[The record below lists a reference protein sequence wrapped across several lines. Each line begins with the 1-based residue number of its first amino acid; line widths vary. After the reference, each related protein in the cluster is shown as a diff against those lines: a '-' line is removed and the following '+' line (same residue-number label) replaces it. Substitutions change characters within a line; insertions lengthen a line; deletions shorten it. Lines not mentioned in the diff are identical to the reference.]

1 MLILGIDTS
10 SVEAGVTLVENGVVR
25 LKSIRKPESTHSRD
39 ILALTNRLLD
49 DSMLDLGGID
59 LLSVSTG
66 PGSFTGLRIGI
77 GTMMGL
83 ADSLGKPLAGAG
95 TLDAVAYV
103 NTAPNGWCFC
113 PVMRAHMGKVYAAL
127 YEVDGGAKEKTTP
140 NLEIYPED
148 LADLIDRPV
157 LFAGD
162 GFAPYREI
170 FREKIGF
177 EIKFVEYPERFCVEG
192 VALLAHEFAVKG
204 KLDDH
209 PPEPVY
215 VSRSQAEIN
224 WEKHQTTIS
233 AGENTNAH

>member
-1 MLILGIDTS
+1 MFILGIDTS
-10 SVEAGVTLVENGVVR
+10 SVEAGVALVENGSVR

-39 ILALTNRLLD
+39 ILALTSKLLD
-49 DSMLDLGGID
+49 DSALGLGGVD
-59 LLSVSTG
+59 LFCVSTG

-83 ADSLGKPLAGAG
+83 ADSLGKPLAGVG
-95 TLDAVAYV
+95 TLDAVAHV
-103 NTAPNGWCFC
+103 NSAPNGWCIC

-127 YEVDGGAKEKTTP
+127 YEVDDVAREKITP

-148 LADLIDRPV
+148 LADLIGRPV

-162 GFAPYREI
+162 GFAPYMEI
-170 FREKIGF
+170 FMEKIGF
-177 EIKFVEYPERFCVEG
+177 ETEFVEYPEMFCVEG
-192 VALLAHEFAVKG
+192 VALLAHEFALKG
-204 KLDDH
+204 KLGDH

-233 AGENTNAH
+233 AGENNNAN